1 MSAEHDVDLV
11 GINLTQDIP
20 VVKCVDYNKFL
31 YQQSKK
37 SSTSTSTGAGSGSGS
52 TSTGGDSATSAS
64 TGGKKSTKQFSF
76 RAGIDDNDL
85 QRKGTNMVQ
94 YLLKGHAC
102 QVTITSN
109 RRNLKSDGNIIIKTL
124 ERLKELVGEDGS
136 PQGTIK
142 TNEYG
147 NRGTLLFQPNSK
159 RVKQQQQQQQQK

>member
-1 MSAEHDVDLV
+1 M

-37 SSTSTSTGAGSGSGS
+37 SSTPIGSTASSIGSGS
-52 TSTGGDSATSAS
+52 TSTSTGGDNS
-64 TGGKKSTKQFSF
+64 GGKKSTKQFSF

-85 QRKGTNMVQ
+85 QRKATNMIQ

-109 RRNLKSDGNIIIKTL
+109 RRNLRSDGNVMVKTL
-124 ERLKELVGEDGS
+124 ERLKEIVGEDGS
-136 PQGTIK
+136 PQGGIK
-142 TNEYG
+142 INEYG

-159 RVKQQQQQQQQK
+159 RVKQQQQ